1 MIFTVCY
8 STQSLKNLKK
18 IPESW
23 QRRIIKAISGLKEDP
38 YEGKK
43 LKGQMENLYSLRVW
57 PYRIVYVVKKEEIT
71 VLVLDIGHRQN
82 IYK

>member
-8 STQSLKNLKK
+8 SAKSLNSLKK

-23 QRRIIKAISGLKEDP
+23 QKRIVKAVSGLKENP

-43 LKGQMENLYSLRVW
+43 LQGRLGNLYSLRVW
-57 PYRIVYVVKKEEIT
+57 PYRIIYIIKKQEIA
-71 VLVLDIGHRQN
+71 VLILDIGHRQN